1 MSFWRRS
8 LTFRL
13 VCLFVLVSTSLL
25 IGLGLLTL
33 SATNDHFLELDE
45 VYLYDKGLLVQEIAQ
60 NASSSEEVVKKVSL
74 AFNSQPDLS
83 FAIFDQSKALYKSP
97 GFEFPAYLLIQV
109 EDQISQSSHS
119 SHSGQSGAVMQWLAG
134 TQTMRAVSI
143 PVDGLTVV
151 LAVNTLHHDHFMA
164 SFRALMWVYVAV
176 AILLSGLLGWWV
188 TRRGLRPLLPIIA
201 KASHINAAQLN
212 DRIPTKDVPVELE
225 PLART
230 LNQML
235 ERLEHDF
242 ARLSGFSSDLAHEI
256 RTPLS
261 NMLIQSQV
269 TLSKNRS
276 VDQYQE
282 TLLSMVE
289 ELERLASTVSD
300 MLYLAKTENHL
311 EIPNQS
317 SVALEAEALELLTF
331 YELLAEEKFVTLKVT
346 GEGTVMGDRLMIRR
360 AISNLLSNAIR
371 HAEAHTHIGIE
382 IDHTAQ
388 VTTLSVAN
396 VGETIPLPIQ
406 PRIFDRFFRS
416 DQART
421 HPGLE
426 GAGLGLAIT
435 QAIMQAHGGTISV
448 SSAQGHTVFTLS
460 FKTTG

>member
-13 VCLFVLVSTSLL
+13 VSLFVLVSSSLL
-25 IGLGLLTL
+25 IGLGLLSL

-45 VYLYDKGLLVQEIAQ
+45 VYLYDKGLLVREIAQ
-60 NASSSEEVVKKVSL
+60 NASSSEEVVRKVSH
-74 AFNSQPDLS
+74 AFKSQPDLS
-83 FAIFDQSKALYKSP
+83 LAIFDQSKALYNSP
-97 GFEFPAYLLIQV
+97 GFEFPAHLLNQV
-109 EDQISQSSHS
+109 EGQSN
-119 SHSGQSGAVMQWLAG
+119 HSGQSGAVIQWLAG
-134 TQTMRAVSI
+134 AQTMRAVSI

-151 LAVNTLHHDHFMA
+151 LAVNTLHHDHFMS

-176 AILLSGLLGWWV
+176 AIVLSGLLGWWV
-188 TRRGLRPLLPIIA
+188 TRRGLKPLLPIIA

-212 DRIPTKDVPVELE
+212 DRIPTKDVPTELQ

-256 RTPLS
+256 RTPIS

-269 TLSKNRS
+269 TLSKKRS
-276 VDQYQE
+276 IDQYQE
-282 TLLSMVE
+282 TLLSVVE
-289 ELERLASTVSD
+289 ELERLSSTVSD

-311 EIPNQS
+311 EVPNKS
-317 SVALEAEALELLTF
+317 SVMLESEAAELLTF
-331 YELLAEEKFVTLKVT
+331 YELLAEEKGVTLTVA
-346 GEGTVMGDRLMIRR
+346 GHGTVKGDRLMIRR

-371 HAEAHTHIGIE
+371 HADSSTHIAIE
-382 IDHTAQ
+382 MAQ
-388 VTTLSVAN
+388 TDSITTLSVSN
-396 VGETIPLPIQ
+396 TGETIPMPIQ
-406 PRIFDRFFRS
+406 LRMFDRFFRS

-421 HPGLE
+421 HPSSE

-435 QAIMQAHGGTISV
+435 KAIMQAHGGSIAV
-448 SSAQGHTVFTLS
+448 SSEYRKTVFTLL
-460 FKTTG
+460 FL

>member
-1 MSFWRRS
+1 
-8 LTFRL
+8 
-13 VCLFVLVSTSLL
+13 
-25 IGLGLLTL
+25 
-33 SATNDHFLELDE
+33 
-45 VYLYDKGLLVQEIAQ
+45 
-60 NASSSEEVVKKVSL
+60 
-74 AFNSQPDLS
+74 
-83 FAIFDQSKALYKSP
+83 
-97 GFEFPAYLLIQV
+97 
-109 EDQISQSSHS
+109 
-119 SHSGQSGAVMQWLAG
+119 
-134 TQTMRAVSI
+134 MRAVSI

-406 PRIFDRFFRS
+406 SRIFDRFFRS

>member
-1 MSFWRRS
+1 MIFWRRS

-25 IGLGLLTL
+25 ISLGFLTL
-33 SATNDHFLELDE
+33 STTNQHFLDLDE
-45 VYLYDKGLLVQEIAQ
+45 VYLFDKGLLVQEIAQ
-60 NASSSEEVVKKVSL
+60 NASSDQEVVDKVSH
-74 AFNSQPDLS
+74 AFRSQPDLS
-83 FAIFDQSKALYKSP
+83 LAIFDQSKALYNSP
-97 GFEFPAYLLIQV
+97 GFEFPTYLLS
-109 EDQISQSSHS
+109 QIE
-119 SHSGQSGAVMQWLAG
+119 GQTGTVMHWFAG
-134 TQTMRAVSI
+134 KQTMRAVSI
-143 PVDGLTVV
+143 PVRGLIVV
-151 LAVNTLHHDHFMA
+151 LAVNTFHHDHFMT
-164 SFRALMWVYVAV
+164 SFRELMWAYIAV
-176 AILLSGLLGWWV
+176 AIFLSGLLGWWV

-201 KASHINAAQLN
+201 KASGINAAHLN
-212 DRIPTKDVPVELE
+212 DRIPTQDVPAELE

-256 RTPLS
+256 RTPIS

-269 TLSKNRS
+269 TLNKKRS
-276 VDQYQE
+276 VEQYQE

-317 SVALEAEALELLTF
+317 SVALESEALELLTF
-331 YELLAEEKFVTLKVT
+331 YELLAEEKFVALTVT
-346 GEGTVMGDRLMIRR
+346 GAGAVMGDRLMIRR

-371 HAEAHTHIGIE
+371 HAEANTPVAIE
-382 IDHTAQ
+382 IECTAQ
-388 VTTLSVAN
+388 ITSLSVSN
-396 VGETIPLPIQ
+396 VGVTIPLPMQ
-406 PRIFDRFFRS
+406 SRIFDRFFRS

-435 QAIMQAHGGTISV
+435 QAIMQAHGGTIAV
-448 SSAQGHTVFTLS
+448 NSAQGHTVFTLS
-460 FKTTG
+460 FRTTG

>member
-60 NASSSEEVVKKVSL
+60 NASSSEEVVKKVSH

-83 FAIFDQSKALYKSP
+83 LAIFDQSKALYNSP
-97 GFEFPAYLLIQV
+97 GFEFPTHLLS
-109 EDQISQSSHS
+109 QIEGQSS
-119 SHSGQSGAVMQWLAG
+119 QSGAVMQWLAG

-151 LAVNTLHHDHFMA
+151 LAVNTLHHDHFMS

-176 AILLSGLLGWWV
+176 AIVLSGLLGWWV

-212 DRIPTKDVPVELE
+212 DRIPTKDVPAELE

-331 YELLAEEKFVTLKVT
+331 YELLAEEKFVTLTVT

-382 IDHTAQ
+382 ISHTPQ
-388 VTTLSVAN
+388 VTTLSVSN
-396 VGETIPLPIQ
+396 VGETIPMSIQ
-406 PRIFDRFFRS
+406 SRIFDRFFRS

-435 QAIMQAHGGTISV
+435 QAIMQAHGGTIAV
-448 SSAQGHTVFTLS
+448 SSAQGQTVFTLS
-460 FKTTG
+460 FRTTG

>member
-1 MSFWRRS
+1 MVTKLSHA
-8 LTFRL
+8 FR
-13 VCLFVLVSTSLL
+13 
-25 IGLGLLTL
+25 
-33 SATNDHFLELDE
+33 
-45 VYLYDKGLLVQEIAQ
+45 
-60 NASSSEEVVKKVSL
+60 
-74 AFNSQPDLS
+74 SQPDLS
-83 FAIFDQSKALYKSP
+83 LAIFDQAKALYRSP
-97 GFEFPAYLLIQV
+97 GFEFPTHLL
-109 EDQISQSSHS
+109 SQLEN
-119 SHSGQSGAVMQWLAG
+119 QTGAVMQWLAG
-134 TQTMRAVSI
+134 EQTMRAVSI

-151 LAVNTLHHDHFMA
+151 LAVNTLHHDHFMT
-164 SFRALMWVYVAV
+164 SFRALMWAYVAV
-176 AILLSGLLGWWV
+176 AIFLSGLLGWWV

-212 DRIPTKDVPVELE
+212 DRIPIKDVPAELE

-230 LNQML
+230 LNQMF

-256 RTPLS
+256 RTPIS

-269 TLSKNRS
+269 TLSKIRT

-282 TLLSMVE
+282 TLLSTVE
-289 ELERLASTVSD
+289 ELERLASTISD

-317 SVALEAEALELLTF
+317 SVALESEALELLTF
-331 YELLAEEKFVTLKVT
+331 YELLAEEKFVTLTLT
-346 GEGTVMGDRLMIRR
+346 GAGTVMGDRLMIRR

-371 HAEAHTHIGIE
+371 HADSHTQVAIE
-382 IDHTAQ
+382 IGHTTQ
-388 VTTLSVAN
+388 VTTLSVSN
-396 VGETIPLPIQ
+396 VGEAIPLSIQ
-406 PRIFDRFFRS
+406 SRIFDRFFRS

-435 QAIMQAHGGTISV
+435 QAIMQAHGGNIAV

-460 FKTTG
+460 FRTTD

>member
-8 LTFRL
+8 LTYRL
-13 VCLFVLVSTSLL
+13 VCLFVLVSSNLL

-33 SATNDHFLELDE
+33 SATNEHFLELDE

-60 NASSSEEVVKKVSL
+60 NASSSEEVVKKISH

-83 FAIFDQSKALYKSP
+83 LAIFDRSKVLYNSP
-97 GFEFPAYLLIQV
+97 GFEFSTLLLNQLG
-109 EDQISQSSHS
+109 S
-119 SHSGQSGAVMQWLAG
+119 QSGAAVQWLAG

-151 LAVNTLHHDHFMA
+151 LAVNTLHHDHFMS
-164 SFRALMWVYVAV
+164 SFRALMWGYVAV
-176 AILLSGLLGWWV
+176 AIVLSGLLGWWV
-188 TRRGLRPLLPIIA
+188 TRRGLRPLLPIIV

-212 DRIPTKDVPVELE
+212 DRIPTQDVPTELQ

-235 ERLEHDF
+235 ERLEQDF

-256 RTPLS
+256 RTPIS

-269 TLSKNRS
+269 TLSKKRS
-276 VDQYQE
+276 TDQYQE
-282 TLLSMVE
+282 TLLSVVE
-289 ELERLASTVSD
+289 ELERLSSTVSD

-311 EIPNQS
+311 EVPNQS
-317 SVALEAEALELLTF
+317 SVVLESEAVELLTF
-331 YELLAEEKFVTLKVT
+331 YELLAEEKGVTLTVA
-346 GEGTVMGDRLMIRR
+346 GNGTVKGDRLMIRR

-371 HAEAHTHIGIE
+371 HADSSTHIAIE
-382 IDHTAQ
+382 ITQTDL
-388 VTTLSVAN
+388 VTTLSVSN
-396 VGETIPLPIQ
+396 TGETIPMPIQ
-406 PRIFDRFFRS
+406 LRIFDRFFRS

-421 HPGLE
+421 NPSFE

-435 QAIMQAHGGTISV
+435 KAIMQAHGGSIAVNSEQ
-448 SSAQGHTVFTLS
+448 SKTVFTLL
-460 FKTTG
+460 FL

>member
-1 MSFWRRS
+1 MIFWRRS

-25 IGLGLLTL
+25 VGLGLLTL
-33 SATNDHFLELDE
+33 SATNHHFLELDE
-45 VYLYDKGLLVQEIAQ
+45 VYLYDKGLLIQEMAQ
-60 NASSSEEVVKKVSL
+60 NASSAQDVVTKLSH
-74 AFNSQPDLS
+74 AFRSQPDLS
-83 FAIFDQSKALYKSP
+83 LAIFDQAKALYRSP
-97 GFEFPAYLLIQV
+97 GFEFPTHLL
-109 EDQISQSSHS
+109 SQLEN
-119 SHSGQSGAVMQWLAG
+119 QTGAVMQWLAG
-134 TQTMRAVSI
+134 EQTMRAVSI

-151 LAVNTLHHDHFMA
+151 LAVNTLHHDHFMT
-164 SFRALMWVYVAV
+164 SFRALMWAYVAV
-176 AILLSGLLGWWV
+176 AIFLSGLLGWWV

-212 DRIPTKDVPVELE
+212 DRIPIKDVPAELE

-230 LNQML
+230 LNQMF

-256 RTPLS
+256 RTPIS

-269 TLSKNRS
+269 TLSKIRT

-282 TLLSMVE
+282 TLLSTVE
-289 ELERLASTVSD
+289 ELERLASTISD

-317 SVALEAEALELLTF
+317 SVALESEALELLTF
-331 YELLAEEKFVTLKVT
+331 YELLAEEKFVTLTLT
-346 GEGTVMGDRLMIRR
+346 GAGTVMGDRLMIRR

-371 HAEAHTHIGIE
+371 HADSHTQVAIE
-382 IDHTAQ
+382 IGHTTQ
-388 VTTLSVAN
+388 VTTLSVSN
-396 VGETIPLPIQ
+396 VGEAIPLSIQ
-406 PRIFDRFFRS
+406 SRIFDRFFRS

-435 QAIMQAHGGTISV
+435 QAIMQAHGGNIAV

-460 FKTTG
+460 FRTTD

>member
-60 NASSSEEVVKKVSL
+60 NASSSEEVVKKVSH

-83 FAIFDQSKALYKSP
+83 LAIFDQSKALYNSP
-97 GFEFPAYLLIQV
+97 GFEFPTYLLS
-109 EDQISQSSHS
+109 QIEGQSI
-119 SHSGQSGAVMQWLAG
+119 QSGAVMQWLAG

-151 LAVNTLHHDHFMA
+151 LAVNTLHHDHFMS

-176 AILLSGLLGWWV
+176 AIVLSGLLGWWV

-212 DRIPTKDVPVELE
+212 DRIPTKDVPAELE

-331 YELLAEEKFVTLKVT
+331 YELLAEEKFVTLTVT

-382 IDHTAQ
+382 ISHTPQ
-388 VTTLSVAN
+388 VTTLSVSN
-396 VGETIPLPIQ
+396 VGETIPMSIQ
-406 PRIFDRFFRS
+406 SRIFDRFFRS

-435 QAIMQAHGGTISV
+435 QAIMQAHAGTIAV
-448 SSAQGHTVFTLS
+448 SSAQGQTVFTLS
-460 FKTTG
+460 FRTTG

>member
-60 NASSSEEVVKKVSL
+60 NASSSEDVVKKVSH

-83 FAIFDQSKALYKSP
+83 LAIFDQSKALYNSP
-97 GFEFPAYLLIQV
+97 GFEFPTHLLS
-109 EDQISQSSHS
+109 QIEGQSS
-119 SHSGQSGAVMQWLAG
+119 QSGAVMQWLAG

-151 LAVNTLHHDHFMA
+151 LAVNTLHHDHFMS

-176 AILLSGLLGWWV
+176 AIVLSGLLGWWV

-212 DRIPTKDVPVELE
+212 DRIPTKDVPAELE

-331 YELLAEEKFVTLKVT
+331 YELLAEEKFVTLTVT

-382 IDHTAQ
+382 ISHTPQ
-388 VTTLSVAN
+388 VTTLSVSN
-396 VGETIPLPIQ
+396 MGETIPLPIQ
-406 PRIFDRFFRS
+406 SRIFDRFFRS

-435 QAIMQAHGGTISV
+435 QAIMQAHGGTIAV
-448 SSAQGHTVFTLS
+448 SSAQGQTVFTLS
-460 FKTTG
+460 FRTTG

>member
-1 MSFWRRS
+1 MIFWRRS

-33 SATNDHFLELDE
+33 SATNHHFLELDE
-45 VYLYDKGLLVQEIAQ
+45 VYLFDKGLLVQEIAQ
-60 NASSSEEVVKKVSL
+60 NTSSAQEVVKKVSH
-74 AFNSQPDLS
+74 AFRSQPDLS
-83 FAIFDQSKALYKSP
+83 LVIFDQSKPLYNTP
-97 GFEFPAYLLIQV
+97 GFEFPTHLL
-109 EDQISQSSHS
+109 SQLE
-119 SHSGQSGAVMQWLAG
+119 GNDGAVMQWVASEQTIG
-134 TQTMRAVSI
+134 EQTMRAVSI

-151 LAVNTLHHDHFMA
+151 LAVNTLHHDHFMT
-164 SFRALMWVYVAV
+164 SFRALMWTYIAV
-176 AILLSGLLGWWV
+176 AIFLSGLLGWWV

-201 KASHINAAQLN
+201 IASHINAAQLN
-212 DRIPTKDVPVELE
+212 DRIPTKDVPAELE

-242 ARLSGFSSDLAHEI
+242 ARLSRFSSDLAHEI
-256 RTPLS
+256 RTPIS

-269 TLSKNRS
+269 TLSKQRS

-317 SVALEAEALELLTF
+317 SVALESEALELLTF
-331 YELLAEEKFVTLKVT
+331 YELLAEEKFVTLTVT
-346 GEGTVMGDRLMIRR
+346 GAGTVMGDRLMIRR

-371 HAEAHTHIGIE
+371 HADAQTHVAIE
-382 IDHTAQ
+382 IGRTAQ
-388 VTTLSVAN
+388 VTTLSVSN
-396 VGETIPLPIQ
+396 VGETIPLPMQ
-406 PRIFDRFFRS
+406 SRIFDRFFRS
-416 DQART
+416 DPART

-435 QAIMQAHGGTISV
+435 QAIMQAHGGTIAV
-448 SSAQGHTVFTLS
+448 SSAQGQTVFTLS
-460 FKTTG
+460 FRTTG

>member
-33 SATNDHFLELDE
+33 SATKDHFLELDE

-83 FAIFDQSKALYKSP
+83 LAISDQSKVLYKSP